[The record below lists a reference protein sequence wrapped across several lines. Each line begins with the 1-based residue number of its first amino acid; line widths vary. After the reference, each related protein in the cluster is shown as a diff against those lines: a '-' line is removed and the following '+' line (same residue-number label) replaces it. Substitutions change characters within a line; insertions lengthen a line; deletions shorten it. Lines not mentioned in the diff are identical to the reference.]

1 MSKLRFLFV
10 PILIFFSYLEA
21 HELNPARLILEEVE
35 PYSFD
40 VVWKFP
46 SNVLTQ
52 PGSIVFP
59 PICKETSKSLPEVE
73 RKYLIT
79 YSSLVC
85 ESSLQGN
92 ELSVKGLSR
101 MTDALISIRFSDGNK
116 FEGLVS
122 VNEPK
127 LTIPGE
133 TNLYPTSYFWLGV
146 DHLLSGIDHLL
157 FVFGLIFLVQG
168 MTILIKTITAFTLAH
183 SITLGLS
190 VFGVVHLPQATA
202 EALIALTL
210 VYLALE
216 IGSKNKYLSTPWFL
230 AFGFGLLHGFG
241 FAGALSEIGFA
252 NENLLFSLLFFNLGI
267 EAGQLVILPIIG
279 FIIWFFNKIKFEKF
293 SYKLSSYAI
302 GGMGTFWLIE
312 RMIKIIS

>member
-59 PICKETSKSLPEVE
+59 SICKETSKSLPEVE

-92 ELSVKGLSR
+92 DLSVKGLSR

-146 DHLLSGIDHLL
+146 DHLLSGLDHLL

-190 VFGVVHLPQATA
+190 VFGVVNLPQATA
-202 EALIALTL
+202 EAIIALTL

-252 NENLLFSLLFFNLGI
+252 NDNLLFSLLFFNLGI
-267 EAGQLVILPIIG
+267 EAGQLVILPVIG
-279 FIIWFFNKIKFEKF
+279 LIIWFFNKVKFERL

>member
-59 PICKETSKSLPEVE
+59 SICKEISKSLPELE

-85 ESSLQGN
+85 ESSLQGS

-252 NENLLFSLLFFNLGI
+252 NESLLFSLLFFNLGI

>member
-59 PICKETSKSLPEVE
+59 SICKETSKSLPEVE

-92 ELSVKGLSR
+92 DLSVKGLSR

-116 FEGLVS
+116 YEGLVS
-122 VNEPK
+122 VSIEKNPEMNTSEFEDW
-127 LTIPGE
+127 LESLASSTIFKSGATESCSIWKPVPGQDE
-133 TNLYPTSYFWLGV
+133 MTGKAPMDLGTSPG
-146 DHLLSGIDHLL
+146 G
-157 FVFGLIFLVQG
+157 
-168 MTILIKTITAFTLAH
+168 
-183 SITLGLS
+183 
-190 VFGVVHLPQATA
+190 
-202 EALIALTL
+202 
-210 VYLALE
+210 
-216 IGSKNKYLSTPWFL
+216 
-230 AFGFGLLHGFG
+230 
-241 FAGALSEIGFA
+241 
-252 NENLLFSLLFFNLGI
+252 ENRYMQLFFMGNDPREVWDSFI
-267 EAGQLVILPIIG
+267 EYGKAVDSSDVGKI
-279 FIIWFFNKIKFEKF
+279 FFAAPFF
-293 SYKLSSYAI
+293 P
-302 GGMGTFWLIE
+302 TVV
-312 RMIKIIS
+312 